1 MRELS
6 LHILDLVQNAIEAGS
21 SKIQLEIEE
30 DTVLDTLCIKVA
42 DNGRGMSVD
51 EVSKVTNPFTTT
63 RTTRKVGLGLSLID
77 MSTQHC
83 GGSLTID
90 SAVGKGTTVTAC
102 YRYSHIDRPP
112 LGPMQPTLVTI
123 LVANPDIDFSY
134 RHRFNQQS
142 FEFHSQDIK
151 EILGDIPLTQPEVLI
166 WLNQFLS
173 NHYDRLQGGI
183 DYEDN

>member
-6 LHILDLVQNAIEAGS
+6 LHILDLVQNAIEAGAS
-21 SKIQLEIEE
+21 NIRLEIDE
-30 DTVLDTLCIKVA
+30 DTLLDRLCIKVA
-42 DNGRGMSVD
+42 DNGRGMSAD
-51 EVSKVTNPFTTT
+51 EVCKVTNPFITS

-83 GGSLTID
+83 DGSLVID

-112 LGPMQPTLVTI
+112 LGPMQPTLITI
-123 LVANPDIDFSY
+123 LVANPNIKFDY

-142 FEFHSQDIK
+142 FDFHSQDIK

-166 WLNQFLS
+166 WLKQFLS
-173 NHYDRLQGGI
+173 NHYDELQGGSS
-183 DYEDN
+183 YENN